1 MPESDG
7 KSIPLPSCTQTTEEW
22 HGIDYAVLARVRAF
36 LPDFQ
41 ASTNE
46 ILAQAATDPNAVNL
60 ERVRKGEGAVVMD
73 LGLGVYDAPG
83 LKGKEAGSGLGPV
96 VDSSGSVPGQE
107 EEESSGED
115 EDDTSENES
124 SSSDEGTEDEPVETI
139 APTHPDHSK

>member
-1 MPESDG
+1 M
-7 KSIPLPSCTQTTEEW
+7 
-22 HGIDYAVLARVRAF
+22 LARVRAF

-46 ILAQAATDPNAVNL
+46 ILAQAATDPDAVNL
-60 ERVRKGEGAVVMD
+60 ERVRKGEGAVAID

-96 VDSSGSVPGQE
+96 VDSSGSVPDQE

-115 EDDTSENES
+115 EDDTSKDES
-124 SSSDEGTEDEPVETI
+124 SSDEEGTEDEPVETT
-139 APTHPDHSK
+139 APTQSDDSK